1 MHYLSDLD
9 LREQFLGFFPATN
22 GLTAVGLDDSIH
34 KVLVDAGIG
43 LDTMVGMSF
52 DGASVM
58 AGVRGGVQEL
68 LRQRQSFPRAIF
80 FHCWAH
86 RLNLSLVDICALI
99 PRVRQTLILSRCFTI
114 L

>member
-1 MHYLSDLD
+1 MSDNSDEIERAGYYSLMADETKDVSKVEQISITVRYLSDLD
-9 LREQFLGFFPATN
+9 LREEFLGFFPATN
-22 GLTAVGLDDSIH
+22 GFTAVGLADSIH

-68 LRQRQSFPRAIF
+68 LRQRQ
-80 FHCWAH
+80 
-86 RLNLSLVDICALI
+86 
-99 PRVRQTLILSRCFTI
+99 
-114 L
+114 